1 MKKKLL
7 CVLLGI
13 SMIGTMPGF
22 MANAEEPATEAESI
36 LTGKYE
42 KQHREVRNPVYR
54 EAATSFAG
62 GDGSEESPYEI
73 SSAEELQYLSDL
85 LSDEENRSSEYRNQH
100 YILTSDI
107 SLNDTSDY
115 AGWSEAGPEYDWR
128 PIGVAAAFG
137 GVFDGNGHTIS
148 GLYIN
153 ADMED
158 DNTADARKNGG
169 LFAQIFGGTVKNLNL
184 TEVYI
189 EVSGDALDTGAIAG
203 SASKAEISDCT
214 VDGLVIG
221 YEDYTGG
228 LVGNASGTIRGCEF
242 DGIVRAAKDLDNDQA
257 GQAYI
262 GGIAGSFSSVPTVG
276 DEEETGAFE
285 GITDCVNRGNVE
297 VLKGSASANAAG
309 GIAGTN
315 SAKITNC
322 VNEGTVAANAGGQT
336 EEKGTASLS
345 VGGIVGVFNVFG
357 IGEDGMISGCKNTG
371 TVTADVANVGGIA
384 GEAYLGDPRYQ
395 ATIEHCQNEGTVF
408 AANHYYA
415 GIVADVGIKADNT
428 FAITDCTNETD
439 FTEGEGAGIV
449 HHLTMQK
456 GTMEISDSVNHGV
469 ITSSGQNAAGILCYV
484 ANMADD
490 WKLQVENCENTA
502 DITAK
507 DHVGGIVCFTA
518 YYKSQEENANTY
530 FAIRGCKNSGNLSS
544 ATTNGY
550 IGGILGVDGFMRTPT
565 EVSDC
570 ENSGAISFT
579 KSWVMGEED
588 LKTENEN
595 GEQEDAKLFTLSVM
609 GGGIVGRIG
618 EAVLLSVDADQA
630 DPEEINKEDAL
641 AVVQNCK
648 SSGALNYEE
657 PQQGA
662 GVTEEEFQKAKE
674 ANWKVSM
681 GGILGDCSCRD
692 GYSVRF
698 ENCTYD
704 AERGIGNSELPDIE

>member
-22 MANAEEPATEAESI
+22 MANAEEPATEAERI

-221 YEDYTGG
+221 YEYYTGG

-262 GGIAGSFSSVPTVG
+262 GGIVGSFSSVPTVG

-336 EEKGTASLS
+336 EEKGTGILIGWRNCRNLQRLWHRRRRCDQRLQEYRNGHGGCGKCRRNCRRGVSGRSEIPGDDRALPERGDRICGKSLLCR
-345 VGGIVGVFNVFG
+345 NR
-357 IGEDGMISGCKNTG
+357 SGCRNQG
-371 TVTADVANVGGIA
+371 
-384 GEAYLGDPRYQ
+384 RQ
-395 ATIEHCQNEGTVF
+395 
-408 AANHYYA
+408 
-415 GIVADVGIKADNT
+415 
-428 FAITDCTNETD
+428 
-439 FTEGEGAGIV
+439 
-449 HHLTMQK
+449 
-456 GTMEISDSVNHGV
+456 
-469 ITSSGQNAAGILCYV
+469 YV
-484 ANMADD
+484 CDYG
-490 WKLQVENCENTA
+490 L
-502 DITAK
+502 
-507 DHVGGIVCFTA
+507 
-518 YYKSQEENANTY
+518 
-530 FAIRGCKNSGNLSS
+530 
-544 ATTNGY
+544 
-550 IGGILGVDGFMRTPT
+550 
-565 EVSDC
+565 
-570 ENSGAISFT
+570 
-579 KSWVMGEED
+579 
-588 LKTENEN
+588 
-595 GEQEDAKLFTLSVM
+595 
-609 GGGIVGRIG
+609 
-618 EAVLLSVDADQA
+618 
-630 DPEEINKEDAL
+630 
-641 AVVQNCK
+641 
-648 SSGALNYEE
+648 YE
-657 PQQGA
+657 
-662 GVTEEEFQKAKE
+662 
-674 ANWKVSM
+674 
-681 GGILGDCSCRD
+681 
-692 GYSVRF
+692 
-698 ENCTYD
+698 
-704 AERGIGNSELPDIE
+704 

>member
-115 AGWSEAGPEYDWR
+115 AGWSEVGPEYDWR

-221 YEDYTGG
+221 YEGYTGG

-262 GGIAGSFSSVPTVG
+262 GGIAGSFSSVPSVG
-276 DEEETGAFE
+276 DEEETG
-285 GITDCVNRGNVE
+285 
-297 VLKGSASANAAG
+297 
-309 GIAGTN
+309 
-315 SAKITNC
+315 
-322 VNEGTVAANAGGQT
+322 
-336 EEKGTASLS
+336 
-345 VGGIVGVFNVFG
+345 
-357 IGEDGMISGCKNTG
+357 
-371 TVTADVANVGGIA
+371 
-384 GEAYLGDPRYQ
+384 
-395 ATIEHCQNEGTVF
+395 
-408 AANHYYA
+408 
-415 GIVADVGIKADNT
+415 
-428 FAITDCTNETD
+428 
-439 FTEGEGAGIV
+439 
-449 HHLTMQK
+449 
-456 GTMEISDSVNHGV
+456 V
-469 ITSSGQNAAGILCYV
+469 I
-484 ANMADD
+484 
-490 WKLQVENCENTA
+490 
-502 DITAK
+502 
-507 DHVGGIVCFTA
+507 
-518 YYKSQEENANTY
+518 
-530 FAIRGCKNSGNLSS
+530 
-544 ATTNGY
+544 
-550 IGGILGVDGFMRTPT
+550 
-565 EVSDC
+565 
-570 ENSGAISFT
+570 
-579 KSWVMGEED
+579 
-588 LKTENEN
+588 
-595 GEQEDAKLFTLSVM
+595 
-609 GGGIVGRIG
+609 
-618 EAVLLSVDADQA
+618 
-630 DPEEINKEDAL
+630 
-641 AVVQNCK
+641 
-648 SSGALNYEE
+648 
-657 PQQGA
+657 
-662 GVTEEEFQKAKE
+662 
-674 ANWKVSM
+674 
-681 GGILGDCSCRD
+681 
-692 GYSVRF
+692 
-698 ENCTYD
+698 
-704 AERGIGNSELPDIE
+704 